1 MNEICTSCFENHGI
15 KETALRVIN
24 KQKSQVICKSC
35 SKKGYSLSNEELLEI
50 MNQFFVTGSIP
61 PEVGG
66 PAPIFQFNESHYP
79 GDIQF
84 LTELDGDLKKI
95 TDATKMGLFHYGPPL
110 WRLGYTEHYQ
120 SLVCDNVQGKDRDN
134 IWQAIISCCTEEI
147 LNVGYCIYRVRTGE
161 KLPPANAS
169 EFDTPPLEYT
179 KNGRFNSES
188 TPIFY
193 GAGDIETCLHETRA
207 SLSDYIML
215 AKFSVEKPLK
225 LLNLTCTNESN
236 ASTEFGRVD
245 LMLQRLAYVGKDEY
259 GLCQELAR
267 EIQLRGYD
275 GFITNSYFGQAHKK
289 QLFNI
294 SLFGY
299 PVTEKK
305 LKLTS
310 TNKLKIT
317 SIAYEYSYGP
327 VNDNHVLDKSKL
339 ESLREQM
346 LNLALDN
353 EPSVDEMNK
362 LKDELQSLLN
372 CRSNKPI

>member
-15 KETALRVIN
+15 KETALNVVN
-24 KQKSQVICKSC
+24 KKNDEIMCESC
-35 SKKGYSLSNEELLEI
+35 SRYGYRLSAEELLII

-66 PAPIFQFNESHYP
+66 PAPIFQFNEYQYP
-79 GDIQF
+79 GDVEF

-95 TDATKMGLFHYGPPL
+95 TDATKVGLFHYGPPL

-120 SLVCDNVQGKDRDN
+120 SLVFDKVQGKERDN
-134 IWQAIISCCTEEI
+134 IWQDIISRCAKET
-147 LNVGYCIYRVRTGE
+147 LDVGDCIYRVRTGE
-161 KLPPANAS
+161 KLPPANPS
-169 EFDTPPLEYT
+169 EFDTPPPEHT
-179 KNGRFNSES
+179 KNGRFNSG
-188 TPIFY
+188 TTQIFY

-215 AKFSVEKPLK
+215 AKFSVAKPLEII
-225 LLNLTCTNESN
+225 NLSRTNESH
-236 ASTEFGRVD
+236 ASNEFDRVD
-245 LMLQRLAYVGKDEY
+245 LMLQRLAYAGKDEY
-259 GLCQELAR
+259 GLCQELSR
-267 EIQLRGYD
+267 EIELRGYD
-275 GFITNSYFGQAHKK
+275 GFITNSYFGQAHKR

-299 PVTEKK
+299 PVASEK

-310 TNKLKIT
+310 TNKLRIN

-339 ESLREQM
+339 KLLSEKMQ
-346 LNLALDN
+346 NLALD
-353 EPSVDEMNK
+353 SDTSFDEMNNLMDEFK
-362 LKDELQSLLN
+362 VLLKS
-372 CRSNKPI
+372 RSNKPI

>member
-24 KQKSQVICKSC
+24 KQADQVVCKSC
-35 SKKGYSLSNEELLEI
+35 LKNGYALSNEELLII
-50 MNQFFVTGSIP
+50 MNQFFVMGSIP
-61 PEVGG
+61 PEVAG
-66 PAPIFQFNESHYP
+66 PAPIFQFNEYKYP
-79 GDIQF
+79 GDVQF
-84 LTELDGDLKKI
+84 LTELDADLKKI
-95 TDATKMGLFHYGPPL
+95 TDATRVGLFHYGPPL
-110 WRLGYTEHYQ
+110 WRLGYTNHYQ
-120 SLVCDNVQGKDRDN
+120 SLVFDNVQGKDRDN

-161 KLPPANAS
+161 NLPPANSS
-169 EFDTPPLEYT
+169 EFDTPPQEYT

-188 TPIFY
+188 TQIFY
-193 GAGDIETCLHETRA
+193 GASDIETCLHETRA

-225 LLNLTCTNESN
+225 VLNLSRTNESK
-236 ASTEFGRVD
+236 ASTEFDRVD
-245 LMLQRLAYVGKDEY
+245 LMLQRLSYVGKDEY
-259 GLCQELAR
+259 SLCQELSR
-267 EIQLRGYD
+267 EIKLRGYD

-289 QLFNI
+289 ELLNI

-299 PVTEKK
+299 PVAEKK
-305 LKLTS
+305 LKITS

-339 ESLREQM
+339 KLLGEKMSDIV
-346 LNLALDN
+346 LDS
-353 EPSVDEMNK
+353 EASFDDVNK
-362 LKDELQSLLN
+362 LMDELKSLVS

>member
-1 MNEICTSCFENHGI
+1 MNEICASCFENHGI
-15 KETALRVIN
+15 KETALRVVN
-24 KQKSQVICKSC
+24 KKNDQVICKSC
-35 SKKGYSLSNEELLEI
+35 LKNGYPLSNEELLVI

-66 PAPIFQFNESHYP
+66 PAPIFQFNEYKYP
-79 GDIQF
+79 GDVQF

-95 TDATKMGLFHYGPPL
+95 TDVTKMGLFHYGPPL

-120 SLVCDNVQGKDRDN
+120 SLVFENVKGKDRDN

-161 KLPPANAS
+161 KLPPANPS
-169 EFDTPPLEYT
+169 EFDTAPPEYT

-188 TPIFY
+188 TQIFY
-193 GAGDIETCLHETRA
+193 GAGDIETCLHEVRA

-215 AKFSVEKPLK
+215 AKFSVEKPLTV
-225 LLNLTCTNESN
+225 LNLSRTNESN
-236 ASTEFGRVD
+236 VSTEFDSVER
-245 LMLQRLAYVGKDEY
+245 MLQRLAYVGKDEY
-259 GLCQELAR
+259 SLCQELAR

-275 GFITNSYFGQAHKK
+275 GFITNSYFGQAHKR

-299 PVTEKK
+299 PVAEEK

-310 TNKLKIT
+310 TNKLQIT

-327 VNDNHVLDKSKL
+327 VNDNHILDKSKL
-339 ESLREQM
+339 KSLSEQVSKIS
-346 LNLALDN
+346 LDS
-353 EPSVDEMNK
+353 ETSFDEMNK
-362 LKDELQSLLN
+362 LIDEFKSLLS

>member
-24 KQKSQVICKSC
+24 KQADQVVCKSC
-35 SKKGYSLSNEELLEI
+35 LKNGYALSNEKLLII
-50 MNQFFVTGSIP
+50 MNQFFVMGSIP
-61 PEVGG
+61 PEVAG
-66 PAPIFQFNESHYP
+66 PAPIFQFNEYKYP
-79 GDIQF
+79 GDVQF
-84 LTELDGDLKKI
+84 LTELDADLKKI
-95 TDATKMGLFHYGPPL
+95 TDATRVGLFHYGPPL
-110 WRLGYTEHYQ
+110 WRLGYTNHYQ
-120 SLVCDNVQGKDRDN
+120 SLVFDNVQGKDRDN

-161 KLPPANAS
+161 NLPPANSS
-169 EFDTPPLEYT
+169 EFDTPPQEYT

-188 TPIFY
+188 TQIFY
-193 GAGDIETCLHETRA
+193 GASDIETCLHETRA

-225 LLNLTCTNESN
+225 VLNLSRTNESK
-236 ASTEFGRVD
+236 ASTEFERVD
-245 LMLQRLAYVGKDEY
+245 LMLQRLSYVGKDEY
-259 GLCQELAR
+259 SLCQELSR
-267 EIQLRGYD
+267 EIKLRGYD

-289 QLFNI
+289 ELLNI

-299 PVTEKK
+299 PVAEKK
-305 LKLTS
+305 LKITS

-339 ESLREQM
+339 KLLGEKMSDIV
-346 LNLALDN
+346 LDS
-353 EPSVDEMNK
+353 EASFDDVNK
-362 LKDELQSLLN
+362 LMDELKSLVS
-372 CRSNKPI
+372 CRTNKPI

>member
-1 MNEICTSCFENHGI
+1 MNEICASCFENHGI
-15 KETALRVIN
+15 KETALRVVN
-24 KQKSQVICKSC
+24 KKNDQVICKSC
-35 SKKGYSLSNEELLEI
+35 LKNGYPLSNEELLVI

-66 PAPIFQFNESHYP
+66 PAPIFQFNEYKYP
-79 GDIQF
+79 GDVQF
-84 LTELDGDLKKI
+84 LTELDGDLKKV
-95 TDATKMGLFHYGPPL
+95 TDVTKMGLFHYGPPL

-120 SLVCDNVQGKDRDN
+120 SLVFENVKGKDRDN

-161 KLPPANAS
+161 KLPPANPS
-169 EFDTPPLEYT
+169 EFDTAPPEYT

-188 TPIFY
+188 TQIFY
-193 GAGDIETCLHETRA
+193 GAGDIETCLHEVRA

-215 AKFSVEKPLK
+215 AKFSVEKPLTV
-225 LLNLTCTNESN
+225 LNLSRTNESN
-236 ASTEFGRVD
+236 VSTEFDSVER
-245 LMLQRLAYVGKDEY
+245 MLQRLAYVGKDEY
-259 GLCQELAR
+259 SLCQELAR

-275 GFITNSYFGQAHKK
+275 GFITNSYFGQAHKR

-299 PVTEKK
+299 PVAEEK

-310 TNKLKIT
+310 TNKLQIT

-327 VNDNHVLDKSKL
+327 VNDNHILDKSKL
-339 ESLREQM
+339 KSLSEQVSKIS
-346 LNLALDN
+346 LDS
-353 EPSVDEMNK
+353 ETSFDEMNK
-362 LKDELQSLLN
+362 LIDEFKSLLS